1 MTDNIDIGWLFVALA
16 GLCACS
22 AFFAMSETCLMA
34 LNRYRLKHLIRE
46 GSRGARLAGSL
57 LDRTDELLAFILAGN
72 TLINAAIT
80 ILVAETCRRLLGTGD
95 YVLAVATLSAGFFIL
110 VFAEILPKV
119 IGATYAEP
127 LALGAAYLL
136 APLVK
141 FTRWPMWFVNVFV
154 KAILNVLRI
163 RPRNSDKQHL
173 SMAELRTLVLEG
185 GKFIP
190 KKHQSIFLN
199 LFELEDMT
207 VDDTMTPRGQ
217 IEHLDLEDDVEQIRN
232 ALATAHHTRLVVTE
246 GGGLDN
252 VVGILHVRKVVNATR
267 REQIDVEGLRAIM
280 REPYY
285 VPEGTALLV
294 FDLLEGHVNRDAE
307 SKARF
312 APVIANA
319 ARLLGAA
326 RGAGAMVA
334 YANADHRADRATSA
348 RTLRD
353 ADNRLRPLADDDP
366 DAPLLTGGTHEAS
379 IVRELAPRSGDFLV
393 PKHRWS
399 AFHGTY
405 LDLALRTRKVDT
417 IVVTGGSTD
426 VGVASTAFA
435 ARDLDYNLVIAS
447 DACTS
452 PEQDNHD
459 QLMRRMFPRMAR

>member
-16 GLCACS
+16 TLLACS

-127 LALGAAYLL
+127 LALGAAYAL

-163 RPRNSDKQHL
+163 RPRSSDKQHL

-217 IEHLDLEDDVEQIRN
+217 IEHLDLKDDVEQIRN

-285 VPEGTALLV
+285 VPEGTALLTQLSNFQENQRHMGLV
-294 FDLLEGHVNRDAE
+294 VDEYGEILGLVTMKDILEEIVGEFTSAAIGSAALFHIESDGSVIADGTCSLRVLNRKAGFTFPLDGPKTINGLLLEQLEDIPESGTSLIVAEHPVEILQVQNRMVKVVRILPTIA
-307 SKARF
+307 
-312 APVIANA
+312 APVERKA
-319 ARLLGAA
+319 A
-326 RGAGAMVA
+326 
-334 YANADHRADRATSA
+334 
-348 RTLRD
+348 
-353 ADNRLRPLADDDP
+353 
-366 DAPLLTGGTHEAS
+366 
-379 IVRELAPRSGDFLV
+379 
-393 PKHRWS
+393 
-399 AFHGTY
+399 
-405 LDLALRTRKVDT
+405 
-417 IVVTGGSTD
+417 
-426 VGVASTAFA
+426 
-435 ARDLDYNLVIAS
+435 
-447 DACTS
+447 
-452 PEQDNHD
+452 
-459 QLMRRMFPRMAR
+459 